1 MGADIHMYVE
11 YVLESDIKRY
21 KKELKE
27 KKQNI
32 RKPYVHSFADR
43 LNPGRN
49 YCMFGCLADGVR
61 GSAEGSIEPKGLPPE
76 DEMGYMSMCDNRFFI
91 TEKGEGEGEC
101 TLEKAKKWE
110 TYGRKIIY
118 RDDVPTFIEHP
129 DWHSHTWLSLKEYKQ
144 ALELYKKNSAFDG
157 DPFDGVPIEYQV
169 VLDLMKSF
177 KKNGAIPK
185 LVFWFDN

>member
-11 YVLESDIKRY
+11 YVLESDIERY

-27 KKQNI
+27 KKENI
-32 RKPYVHSFADR
+32 RKPYIQSFADR

-61 GSAEGSIEPKGLPPE
+61 NDIEGSIEPKGLPPE
-76 DEMGYMSMCDNRFFI
+76 DELGYMSMCDSRLFI
-91 TEKGEGEGEC
+91 TEEGEGEGEC
-101 TLEKAKKWE
+101 TLENAKKWE

-118 RDDVPTFIEHP
+118 RNDVPTFIENP

-144 ALELYKKNSAFDG
+144 ALELYKKNSL
-157 DPFDGVPIEYQV
+157 FDGVPIEYQAI
-169 VLDLMKSF
+169 LDLMKSF
-177 KKNGAIPK
+177 RRNGAIPK